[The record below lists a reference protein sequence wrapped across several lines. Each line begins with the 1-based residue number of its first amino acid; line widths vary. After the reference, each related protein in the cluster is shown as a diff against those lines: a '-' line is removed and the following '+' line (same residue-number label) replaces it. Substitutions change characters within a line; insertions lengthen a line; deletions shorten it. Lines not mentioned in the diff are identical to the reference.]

1 MFQPPVENCNQRR
14 LVGLLVNNSNMRCVY
29 FLIMGEDLLNET
41 DLVHRIQSLPWFHSI
56 DLGNGL
62 VTPGRARLDDLKAM
76 ADVMF
81 DEALTGKTIL
91 DIGCYDGFYSFE
103 AHRRGAKRVVATD
116 HFIWRDP
123 RCRECFELARDI
135 IAPGM
140 EVHDLDIPDLTPDR
154 IGTFD
159 LVVFAGV
166 LYHLRH
172 PFQTLERISP
182 LARETL
188 VVETHLDAIE
198 SRRPAMTFYPGSE
211 LNNDPSNWWG
221 PNRACVEAMLQ
232 DVGFP
237 FVTFRPNPVHP
248 DRGIFHARRRP

>member
-1 MFQPPVENCNQRR
+1 MVER
-14 LVGLLVNNSNMRCVY
+14 
-29 FLIMGEDLLNET
+29 LLNES
-41 DLVHRIQSLPWFHSI
+41 DLLHQIQALPWFHSI

-62 VTPGRARLDDLKAM
+62 VTPGRARFADLKAM
-76 ADVMF
+76 ADVIF
-81 DEALTGKTIL
+81 DKPLAGKTIL

-103 AHRRGAKRVVATD
+103 AYRRGAKRVVATD
-116 HFIWRDP
+116 HFIWQDP
-123 RCRECFELARDI
+123 RCRQSFELARSI
-135 IAPGM
+135 IAPRM
-140 EVHDLDIPDLTPDR
+140 EVHDLDISELVPEK

-172 PFQTLERISP
+172 PLQALEHISP
-182 LARETL
+182 LATQTL

-198 SRRPAMTFYPGSE
+198 SQRPAMTFYPGSE

-221 PNRACVEAMLQ
+221 PNRACVEAMLR

-237 FVTFRPNPVHP
+237 FVTFRQNPAHP
-248 DRGIFHARRRP
+248 GRGIFHARRQP